1 MKIACIMM
9 QKDETILFDPWV
21 LYHADLLGHGNLF
34 IFDNGST
41 SASVIQSLQRA
52 RLNGANVF
60 SEYSSRRDY
69 RERGPLLANFIQ
81 ELDHSS
87 PFDFYFLLDCDEFLA
102 CQTDSGTSC
111 KRRDIEMA
119 LQPHVGS
126 RDVLRIQHKFWHNPC
141 RMHLYSVT
149 HSSPK
154 CFFAQGA
161 CGSLDHGYHHGKSRL
176 GSGEVATKIVYFEFH
191 YKPYSL
197 HRVSSRQHLSS
208 VLTDFSRRSLRAYQ
222 RKQDFSH
229 HCAADLLEGKFDYVR
244 RFLDPEGWERAPA
257 LLVEFNRI
265 GISYARLYESES
277 LLPHSLRLSL
287 LWTRQA
293 VMHRVDELND
303 LLYRGARVAFRKA
316 SQLMQR
322 SLQLLLRMTRLG
334 G

>member
-1 MKIACIMM
+1 MRIACIMM

-60 SEYSSRRDY
+60 WEYSSRRDHL
-69 RERGPLLANFIQ
+69 ERGPMLANFIQ
-81 ELDHSS
+81 ELDHSN

-111 KRRDIEMA
+111 QRRDIEMA
-119 LQPHVGS
+119 LQPYVGS
-126 RDVLRIQHKFWHNPC
+126 KDVLRIQHKFWHNPC
-141 RMHLYSVT
+141 RMHLYSVI
-149 HSSPK
+149 HFSPK

-161 CGSLDHGYHHGKSRL
+161 CGSLDHGYHQGESRL
-176 GSGEVATKIVYFEFH
+176 GSGEVATKIIYFEFH

-197 HRVSSRQHLSS
+197 HRVSSRQHLSC

-222 RKQDFSH
+222 RKQDFGH
-229 HCAADLLEGKFDYVR
+229 HCAEDLLEGKFDYVR

-277 LLPHSLRLSL
+277 LLPQSLRLSL

-316 SQLMQR
+316 SRLMQR